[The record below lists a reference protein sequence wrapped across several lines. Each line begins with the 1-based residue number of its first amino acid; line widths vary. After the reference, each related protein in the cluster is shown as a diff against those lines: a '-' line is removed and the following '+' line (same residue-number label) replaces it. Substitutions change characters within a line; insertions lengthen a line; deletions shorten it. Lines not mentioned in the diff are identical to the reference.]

1 MGFLTETIWISWQN
15 IKDFSVNLFG
25 FLTVEW
31 GAPPCQSN
39 LLRIFSKSIQWL
51 KRGLKAPASGPHLG
65 FWLTSTAQHQNLKM
79 ERLMK
84 KTSSKATISS
94 KESPELQKMLISVVQ
109 QIPAEDGAH
118 EEHSP
123 FVPEQGG
130 VRGPGWFLIKER
142 LTVEAMEEEGRS
154 TSLWF
159 LTLFEYIIFELLNS
173 CFIALYMF
181 K

>member
-1 MGFLTETIWISWQN
+1 METL
-15 IKDFSVNLFG
+15 IK
-25 FLTVEW
+25 
-31 GAPPCQSN
+31 
-39 LLRIFSKSIQWL
+39 KS
-51 KRGLKAPASGPHLG
+51 
-65 FWLTSTAQHQNLKM
+65 
-79 ERLMK
+79 
-84 KTSSKATISS
+84 SSKATISS

-130 VRGPGWFLIKER
+130 VRGHGWFLIKER

-173 CFIALYMF
+173 CFIALYIF